1 MSFERRKSEVV
12 GRFEIFDVH
21 RHEVHRPAWGTRTRA
36 VHTIVT
42 AHDWANVV
50 PLTDDGRIV
59 LVRQHR
65 FGIDGPSLEIPGG
78 LVDPGESPL
87 EAARR
92 ELREEAGYEAGALT
106 PLGALYPNPA
116 LQPTRL
122 HMFVARGCTPAA
134 HGPALEELEDCAVV
148 LVEVAELPRLIAA
161 GEIHHALVVTALA
174 AARVL

>member
-1 MSFERRKSEVV
+1 M

-21 RHEVHRPAWGTRTRA
+21 RHEVHRPAWGARTRH

-42 AHDWANVV
+42 THDWANVV
-50 PLTDDGRIV
+50 PLTDDGQIV
-59 LVRQHR
+59 LIRQHR

-87 EAARR
+87 DAARR
-92 ELREEAGYEAGALT
+92 ELHEETGYGARDVA
-106 PLGALYPNPA
+106 PLGAVYPNPA

-122 HMFVARGCTPAA
+122 HMFVARGCAPAA
-134 HGPALEELEDCAVV
+134 GGPRLEELEDCEVV
-148 LVEVAELPRLIAA
+148 VVPVTSLGALIAS

>member
-1 MSFERRKSEVV
+1 MTFDRRRSEVV

-21 RHEVHRPAWGTRTRA
+21 RHEVHRPAWGARTRN

-50 PLTDDGRIV
+50 PLTDDGHIV
-59 LVRQHR
+59 LIRQHR

-92 ELREEAGYEAGALT
+92 ELREETGWDAHEVT
-106 PLGALYPNPA
+106 PLGVVHPNPA

-122 HMFVARGCTPAA
+122 HMFVARGCVPAPG
-134 HGPALEELEDCAVV
+134 GPHLEELEDCEVV
-148 LVEVAELPRLIAA
+148 VVPVTALGGLIASS
-161 GEIHHALVVTALA
+161 EIHHALVVTALA